1 MDRKGFIG
9 GTDAKRI
16 LEGEWHKLWME
27 KTGRQEP
34 ENLGGVFRVQLG
46 IWTEEFHLDW
56 INRRDDLALVPMAN
70 RVHHPKHTFMAANID
85 RWSGTLHTFVDSKH
99 SNGFATKESMA
110 EMYQP
115 QFAHYCNVFD
125 VDHGYL
131 SFIAGN
137 DDPVVFKITP
147 SKAYRDE
154 LIEHELRFWWHV
166 LEDVAPDIIPKA
178 GLART
183 AGRAKD
189 VRLDDMRTVDM
200 SGNNKWADFAVDYI
214 VHAESATK
222 FEAAKKGLK
231 ELVEKDV
238 REATGHGIKIKRTAA
253 GSLLISEVAGK

>member
-16 LEGEWHKLWME
+16 LDGDWHKLWME
-27 KTGRQEP
+27 KTGRQQP
-34 ENLGGVFRVQLG
+34 ENLTGVFRVQLG

-56 INRRDDLALVPMAN
+56 INRRDDLALVALPN

-85 RWSGTLHTFVDSKH
+85 RWSHTLATFVDSKH

-125 VDHGYL
+125 VDHGWL

-137 DDPVVFKITP
+137 DDPVLVKVQP
-147 SKAYRDE
+147 SLAYREE

-166 LEDVAPDIIPKA
+166 LEDVAPEIIPTA
-178 GLART
+178 ALTRT
-183 AGRAKD
+183 VGRAKE
-189 VRLDDMRTVDM
+189 VKLDDMRTVDM
-200 SGNNKWADFAVDYI
+200 SGNNSWASHAADYLF
-214 VHAESATK
+214 HSESAGK
-222 FEAAKKGLK
+222 FDAAKKALK
-231 ELVEKDV
+231 ELVEADV
-238 REATGHGIKIKRTAA
+238 REAKGHGICIKRNKA
-253 GSLLISEVAGK
+253 GSLLFSEVASK